1 MNLESLPRA
10 RKDAMNPSPRTP
22 NVQDRNRRRAE
33 ARWLVVLLAGS
44 LVMLLIVALAGRA
57 VWAGLAPAPTPTLGR
72 MPTPTVISGVA
83 VVQQI
88 QRLSRLETNSYSVQ
102 TVVTAERP
110 GGFLGIGQQKVLV
123 IVRGTVVA
131 GIDLSKLGPQDVKV
145 SPDGKRVKVKLPD
158 VEILSR
164 YLDEGATQLYDH
176 QTGLFTKPDSSLVL
190 EAQQMGMS
198 RVMQAACEGGIMKR
212 ATEDGQRAMR
222 DFLRIMGFDTV
233 EFDASSVPPCPEDI

>member
-1 MNLESLPRA
+1 M
-10 RKDAMNPSPRTP
+10 
-22 NVQDRNRRRAE
+22 
-33 ARWLVVLLAGS
+33 
-44 LVMLLIVALAGRA
+44 
-57 VWAGLAPAPTPTLGR
+57 
-72 MPTPTVISGVA
+72 A

-102 TVVTAERP
+102 TVVSAERP

-131 GIDLSKLGPQDVKV
+131 GLDLTKLSPQDVTI
-145 SPDGKRVKVKLPD
+145 SADGKRIKIKLPE

-176 QTGLFTKPDSSLVL
+176 QTGLFTKPDSSLVI

-198 RVMQAACEGGIMKR
+198 RVMDAACEGGIMKR

-222 DFLRIMGFDTV
+222 DFLRVMGFEAVDF
-233 EFDASSVPPCPEDI
+233 EASSVPPCPEDV